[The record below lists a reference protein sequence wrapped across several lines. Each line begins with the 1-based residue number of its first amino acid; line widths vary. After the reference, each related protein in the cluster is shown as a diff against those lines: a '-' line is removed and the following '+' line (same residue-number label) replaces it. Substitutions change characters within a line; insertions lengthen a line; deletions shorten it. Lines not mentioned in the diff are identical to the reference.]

1 LFAATVIAD
10 VFTEQIND
18 DDDDDIVPVKLGANY
33 FKLKW
38 FEQLRRC
45 CYDFLCK

>member
-18 DDDDDIVPVKLGANY
+18 DDDDDNFVGRYGKIAQLGPNPI
-33 FKLKW
+33 KH
-38 FEQLRRC
+38 
-45 CYDFLCK
+45 

>member
-18 DDDDDIVPVKLGANY
+18 DDDDDEDRTMKDSERLE
-33 FKLKW
+33 K
-38 FEQLRRC
+38 Q
-45 CYDFLCK
+45 